1 MNNFVIGRDSFAA
14 RSQKIENVYWNE
26 SELSNWHVGI
36 TGTSGSGKTHQIRQ
50 FVGELS
56 NDVEIDIFDY
66 HGDIE
71 IGNTSDVL
79 FSEQTKYGYNP
90 FVINL
95 DPHFGGVRKATNR
108 IIDILSSNRKLGE
121 QQAAVARHLITEAY
135 TVKWID
141 ADKPHTWKKRDET
154 EQYCEGLY
162 NKRDWRELGQCY
174 PTLTDL
180 ERLIRNKLR
189 LSLLGL
195 NESNKA
201 KESVYA
207 MENFLRESRRV
218 KKLRSSKTDAD
229 QSSLDKAREKAIAE
243 YTAAMNAI
251 DDGNE
256 FDDLLKYGSTD
267 TLQSLLTRVENI
279 KALSLFNANP
289 PPFTSH
295 RRRYLLKPMA
305 TSEAELKMFVHGN
318 MQKIFEEEMQKGES
332 NGKIRRCIV
341 LDEAKRF
348 CDDEPSNPINTIAL
362 EGRKFGIELVLASQS
377 PTHFTS
383 DFINSAGTLL
393 ILNLSSGDWDL
404 AARKLN
410 IKREKLEYLIPRKN
424 GLVRLMETGKA
435 PRWKSIDF

>member
-14 RSQKIENVYWNE
+14 RNQKTENVYWNE
-26 SELSNWHVGI
+26 AELSNWHVGI

-50 FVGELS
+50 FVSALS
-56 NDVEIDIFDY
+56 SDVAIDIFDY

-90 FVINL
+90 FVINQ

-108 IIDILSSNRKLGE
+108 VIEILSSSRKLGE
-121 QQAAVARHLITEAY
+121 QQAAVARHLITETY

-141 ADKPHTWKKRDET
+141 ADKPQTWARKDASEAFCQDLYTKR
-154 EQYCEGLY
+154 
-162 NKRDWRELGQCY
+162 NWRELSQCY
-174 PTLTDL
+174 PTLSDL

-189 LSLLGL
+189 LSMLGL

-207 MENFLRESRRV
+207 MENFLREARRV
-218 KKLRSSKTDAD
+218 KKLRSSRTVDD
-229 QSSLDKAREKAIAE
+229 QSSLDKAREKAISEFAN
-243 YTAAMNAI
+243 AMNTI
-251 DDGNE
+251 EDGNE

-279 KALSLFNANP
+279 RALSLFNANP
-289 PPFTSH
+289 PPFASH

-305 TSEAELKMFVHGN
+305 SSESELKMFIHGQ

-348 CDDEPSNPINTIAL
+348 CDDDPSNPINTIAL

-377 PTHFTS
+377 PTHFTT

-435 PRWKSIDF
+435 ARWKSIDF